1 MSISWAARL
10 ERSESP
16 AFGARRKKRAEVAG
30 ATMAPIVYASGS
42 GSNVI
47 DVDGNRYVDL
57 AAGFGA
63 LLLGHGSPRVARA
76 VALQTGRLWMA
87 LGDLYPSDAKVVLI
101 EKLAELYPAAGAR
114 VILGQSG
121 SDAVAAALKTAK
133 LATGKPGVVAFEGAY
148 HGLGYG
154 PLAACGLKK
163 SWRDAFADQLN
174 PHVTFAPYATSA
186 ARLDA
191 SLSEVKRALDG
202 GDVGAVLV
210 EPILGRGGVIVP
222 PASFLG
228 ELRSLTLRAG
238 ALLVAD
244 EVWTGL
250 GRSGRWLAS
259 TGARSSEGKGVVPDV
274 VCLGK
279 GLGGGMPISACIG
292 ADEVMQAWRRDP
304 PEEVVHTAT
313 FFGAPLACA
322 AAVATLDAL
331 HAEKLDER
339 ARDLGDRTRA
349 ALATALGTVSG
360 AGDVRGAGLMIGIS
374 LGNEA
379 TALAVQ
385 RSLLAAGYIVTL
397 GGLSSDALVLTP
409 PLTIA
414 ERLLDGFTTTLL
426 GLLESTATSS

>member
-1 MSISWAARL
+1 
-10 ERSESP
+10 
-16 AFGARRKKRAEVAG
+16 
-30 ATMAPIVYASGS
+30 
-42 GSNVI
+42 
-47 DVDGNRYVDL
+47 
-57 AAGFGA
+57 
-63 LLLGHGSPRVARA
+63 
-76 VALQTGRLWMA
+76 
-87 LGDLYPSDAKVVLI
+87 
-101 EKLAELYPAAGAR
+101 
-114 VILGQSG
+114 
-121 SDAVAAALKTAK
+121 
-133 LATGKPGVVAFEGAY
+133 
-148 HGLGYG
+148 
-154 PLAACGLKK
+154 
-163 SWRDAFADQLN
+163 
-174 PHVTFAPYATSA
+174 
-186 ARLDA
+186 
-191 SLSEVKRALDG
+191 
-202 GDVGAVLV
+202 VLV

-222 PASFLG
+222 PPSFLG

-259 TGARSSEGKGVVPDV
+259 TGARSSEGRGVVPDV

-304 PEEVVHTAT
+304 PDEVVHTAT
-313 FFGAPLACA
+313 FFGAPLACS

-331 HAEKLDER
+331 HVEKLDER
-339 ARDLGDRTRA
+339 ARDLGARTRA
-349 ALATALGTVSG
+349 ALATALGTVPG

-397 GGLSSDALVLTP
+397 GGLSSEVLVLTP

-426 GLLESTATSS
+426 GLLESASPSS